1 MRLEISTQPSG
12 RIRATRAVLYN
23 PTMLPKLPRPIIF
36 AHRGASAHAPENTLS
51 AFALAQ
57 SEGADA
63 IELDAKLTADG
74 TVVVCHDPTLE
85 RTTNGRGRVAE
96 HTLADLRRLDAGSS
110 FSEAFRGE
118 RIPLLEEV
126 LDAFGRKMYIN
137 VELTNYTTPGDN
149 LVARVCDLIV
159 KHSLQEYIL
168 FSSFLAGNLKQAAR
182 RLPDVPRALLARRSW
197 KGIWARSF
205 GFSFGD
211 YTALHPF
218 LADVSLQQVKRVHRL
233 KRRIHVQTV
242 NAVADLKRLANWGV
256 DGIFTDDPKLALQAV
271 GRRP

>member
-1 MRLEISTQPSG
+1 
-12 RIRATRAVLYN
+12 
-23 PTMLPKLPRPIIF
+23 MLPKLPRPIIF

-51 AFALAQ
+51 SFALAQ
-57 SEGADA
+57 AEGADA

-74 TVVVCHDPTLE
+74 AVVVLHDPTLE
-85 RTTNGRGRVAE
+85 RTTNGTGRLAE
-96 HTLADLRRLDAGSS
+96 HTLAEVRALDAGSS
-110 FSEAFRGE
+110 FSEGFRGE

-126 LDAFGRKMYIN
+126 LEAFGRKVYIN
-137 VELTNYTTPGDN
+137 VELTNYSTPQDT
-149 LVARVCDLIV
+149 LVARVCELIV
-159 KHSLQEYIL
+159 KHSLQEYVL
-168 FSSFLAGNLKQAAR
+168 FSSFLAGNLRQAAR
-182 RLPDVPRALLARRSW
+182 RLPDVPRGLLTRRSW

-211 YTALHPF
+211 YAALHPF
-218 LADVSLQQVKRVHRL
+218 LADVSVQQVKRVHRL

-256 DGIFTDDPKLALQAV
+256 DGIFTDDPKLALRAV